1 MKTIVT
7 GASGLLGRHVA
18 EALVAAGH
26 DVLGVDA
33 VVPGEVAWRHATADL
48 TDLGSTLQLVRDCD
62 AVVHV
67 AAIPRPTGRAGGEVF
82 KTNIATA
89 YNVVEAAAMAGARRF
104 VYASSFSVFGYPFF
118 EKPVRPPYLPVDLDH
133 PVGAQDPYGL
143 SKWLGEEIV
152 DAAVRRGAFSA
163 VSVRMPWIQTPGS
176 FFDGV
181 GPRRATADS
190 ARDLWA
196 YLDARDAGQ
205 GFLRALEWQGDGHL
219 RVLLSAADTFM
230 EEETEALVRRVY
242 PDVAL
247 SRPIA
252 GFGAVLDTVH
262 ARETIG
268 FEPEYSWRSYP
279 KPETLG

>member
-1 MKTIVT
+1 MGI
-7 GASGLLGRHVA
+7 
-18 EALVAAGH
+18 
-26 DVLGVDA
+26 DA
-33 VVPGEVAWRHATADL
+33 VAPGEMVWRHATADL
-48 TDLGSTLQLVRDCD
+48 TDLGSALQLVRDCD
-62 AVVHV
+62 AVIHV

-82 KTNIATA
+82 KTNVATA
-89 YNVVEAAAMAGARRF
+89 YNVVEAAVMAGAKRF

-118 EKPVRPPYLPVDLDH
+118 EKPVRPPYLPVDLNH
-133 PVGAQDPYGL
+133 PIGAQDPYGL

-163 VSVRMPWIQTPGS
+163 VSIRMPWIQTPTS
-176 FFDGV
+176 FFAGV

-190 ARDLWA
+190 ARDLWS
-196 YLDARDAGQ
+196 YLDARDAAQ
-205 GFLRALEWQGDGHL
+205 GFLQALEWKGDGHL

-242 PDVAL
+242 PGVAL

-252 GFGAVLDTVH
+252 GYGAVLDITH

-268 FEPEYSWRSYP
+268 FEPGHSWRSYP
-279 KPETLG
+279 RAESGK

>member
-18 EALVAAGH
+18 EALLAAGH
-26 DVLGVDA
+26 DVLGIDT
-33 VVPGEVAWRHATADL
+33 VAPVRDGWRHAIADL

-62 AVVHV
+62 AVVHI

-82 KTNIATA
+82 RTNIATA
-89 YNVVEAAAMAGARRF
+89 YNVVEAAALAGIGRF

-118 EKPVRPPYLPVDLDH
+118 EKPVIPPYLPVDMNQ

-163 VSVRMPWIQTPGS
+163 VSIRMPWIQTPQS
-176 FFDGV
+176 FFAGV

-190 ARDLWA
+190 ARDLWS

-205 GFLRALEWQGDGHL
+205 GFLRALEWRGEGHL
-219 RVLLSAADTFM
+219 RVLLSAEDTFM

-242 PDVAL
+242 PDITL
-247 SRPIA
+247 SRPIT
-252 GFGAVLDTVH
+252 GFGSVLDTAH

-268 FEPEYSWRSYP
+268 FEPRHSWRSYP
-279 KPETLG
+279 RPESE

>member
-1 MKTIVT
+1 M
-7 GASGLLGRHVA
+7 LGIDTVA
-18 EALVAAGH
+18 PVG
-26 DVLGVDA
+26 G
-33 VVPGEVAWRHATADL
+33 AWRQVTADL

-82 KTNIATA
+82 KTNVATA
-89 YNVVEAAAMAGARRF
+89 YNVVEAAATAGISRF
-104 VYASSFSVFGYPFF
+104 IYASSFSVFGYPFF
-118 EKPVRPPYLPVDLDH
+118 EKAVTPPYLPVDMNH

-163 VSVRMPWIQTPGS
+163 VSIRMPWIQTAQS
-176 FFDGV
+176 FFAGV

-242 PDVAL
+242 PGVAR

-252 GFGAVLDTVH
+252 GFGSVLDTVH
-262 ARETIG
+262 ARETLG
-268 FEPEYSWRSYP
+268 FAPEHSWRSYR
-279 KPETLG
+279 KPETKG

>member
-1 MKTIVT
+1 MRTIVT
-7 GASGLLGRHVA
+7 GACGQLGRHVA
-18 EALVAAGH
+18 EALLAAGH
-26 DVLGVDA
+26 DVLGIDA
-33 VVPGEVAWRHATADL
+33 VAPAGGGWRHATADL

-82 KTNIATA
+82 KTNVATA
-89 YNVVEAAAMAGARRF
+89 YNVVEAAAMAGIGRF
-104 VYASSFSVFGYPFF
+104 IYASSFSVFGYPFF
-118 EKPVRPPYLPVDLDH
+118 EKTVVPPYLPVDMNH
-133 PVGAQDPYGL
+133 PAGAQDPYGL

-163 VSVRMPWIQTPGS
+163 VSIRMPWIQTPQS
-176 FFDGV
+176 FFAGV
-181 GPRRATADS
+181 GPRRVTADS

-242 PDVAL
+242 PGVAL

-252 GFGAVLDTVH
+252 GFGSVLDTVH
-262 ARETIG
+262 ARETLG
-268 FEPEYSWRSYP
+268 FVPEHSWRSYP
-279 KPETLG
+279 KPETQG

>member
-1 MKTIVT
+1 MRTIVT
-7 GASGLLGRHVA
+7 GSSGLLGRHVA
-18 EALVAAGH
+18 AALVAAGH
-26 DVLGVDA
+26 DVMGVDA
-33 VVPGEVAWRHATADL
+33 VAPDKAAWRHASADL

-62 AVVHV
+62 AVVHI

-82 KTNIATA
+82 KTNVATA

-118 EKPVRPPYLPVDLDH
+118 EKTVRPPYLPVDMNH
-133 PVGAQDPYGL
+133 PVGAQDPYAL

-163 VSVRMPWIQTPGS
+163 VSIRMPWIQTPET
-176 FFDGV
+176 FFAGV

-205 GFLRALEWQGDGHL
+205 GFLQALEWQGDGHL

-230 EEETEALVRRVY
+230 EEETEPLVRRVY

-247 SRPIA
+247 SQPIA
-252 GFGAVLDTVH
+252 GHGAVLDTGD

-268 FEPEYSWRSYP
+268 FEPSHSWRSYP
-279 KPETLG
+279 QPESGR

>member
-1 MKTIVT
+1 MRTIVT

-18 EALVAAGH
+18 EALLAAGH
-26 DVLGVDA
+26 DVLGIDT
-33 VVPGEVAWRHATADL
+33 VAPVGGRWRHATADL

-82 KTNIATA
+82 RTNVATA
-89 YNVVEAAAMAGARRF
+89 YNVVEAAAMAGIGRF

-118 EKPVRPPYLPVDLDH
+118 EKTVIPPYLPVDMNH

-163 VSVRMPWIQTPGS
+163 VSIRMPWIQTPQS
-176 FFDGV
+176 FFAGV
-181 GPRRATADS
+181 GPRRATAES

-205 GFLRALEWQGDGHL
+205 GFLRALEWRGQSHL
-219 RVLLSAADTFM
+219 RVLLGAADTFM
-230 EEETEALVRRVY
+230 EEETETLVRRVF
-242 PDVAL
+242 PGVAL

-252 GFGAVLDTVH
+252 GFGSVLDTAH

-268 FEPEYSWRSYP
+268 FAPEHSWRSYP
-279 KPETLG
+279 KPETKG

>member
-1 MKTIVT
+1 MRTIVT

-18 EALVAAGH
+18 EALLAAGH
-26 DVLGVDA
+26 DVLGIDTVA
-33 VVPGEVAWRHATADL
+33 PVGGAWRHVTADL

-82 KTNIATA
+82 KTNVATA
-89 YNVVEAAAMAGARRF
+89 YNIVEAAAMAGIRRF

-118 EKPVRPPYLPVDLDH
+118 EKMVIPPYLPVDMNH
-133 PVGAQDPYGL
+133 PVAAQDPYGL

-152 DAAVRRGAFSA
+152 DAAVRRSAFSA
-163 VSVRMPWIQTPGS
+163 VSIRMPWIQTPQS
-176 FFDGV
+176 FFAGV

-242 PDVAL
+242 PGVAL

-252 GFGAVLDTVH
+252 GFGSVLDTVH

-268 FEPEYSWRSYP
+268 FEPQHSWRSYP
-279 KPETLG
+279 KPETQG

>member
-7 GASGLLGRHVA
+7 GASGLLGCHVA

-26 DVLGVDA
+26 DVLGVDT

-118 EKPVRPPYLPVDLDH
+118 EKPVRPPYLPVDLN
-133 PVGAQDPYGL
+133 
-143 SKWLGEEIV
+143 
-152 DAAVRRGAFSA
+152 
-163 VSVRMPWIQTPGS
+163 
-176 FFDGV
+176 
-181 GPRRATADS
+181 
-190 ARDLWA
+190 
-196 YLDARDAGQ
+196 
-205 GFLRALEWQGDGHL
+205 
-219 RVLLSAADTFM
+219 
-230 EEETEALVRRVY
+230 
-242 PDVAL
+242 
-247 SRPIA
+247 
-252 GFGAVLDTVH
+252 
-262 ARETIG
+262 
-268 FEPEYSWRSYP
+268 
-279 KPETLG
+279 

>member
-1 MKTIVT
+1 MRTIVT

-18 EALVAAGH
+18 EALLAAGH
-26 DVLGVDA
+26 DVLGIDTVEP
-33 VVPGEVAWRHATADL
+33 VGGAWRHATADL
-48 TDLGSTLQLVRDCD
+48 ADLGSALQLVRECD

-82 KTNIATA
+82 RTNVATA
-89 YNVVEAAAMAGARRF
+89 YNVVEAAAMAGIGRF

-118 EKPVRPPYLPVDLDH
+118 EKTVIPPYLPVDMNH

-152 DAAVRRGAFSA
+152 DAAVRRCAFSA
-163 VSVRMPWIQTPGS
+163 VSIRMPWIQTPQS
-176 FFDGV
+176 FFAGV

-205 GFLRALEWQGDGHL
+205 GFLQALEWQGDGHL

-242 PDVAL
+242 PGVAL

-252 GFGAVLDTVH
+252 GFGSVLDTIH
-262 ARETIG
+262 ARETLG
-268 FEPEYSWRSYP
+268 FVPEHSWRSYP
-279 KPETLG
+279 KPETKG

>member
-1 MKTIVT
+1 MRTIVT
-7 GASGLLGRHVA
+7 GSSGLLGRHVA
-18 EALVAAGH
+18 AALVAAGH
-26 DVLGVDA
+26 DVTGIDTVA
-33 VVPGEVAWRHATADL
+33 PGAAPWRHATADL

-62 AVVHV
+62 AVVHI

-82 KTNIATA
+82 RTNVATA
-89 YNVVEAAAMAGARRF
+89 YNVVEAAALAGIRRF

-118 EKPVRPPYLPVDLDH
+118 EKTVVPPYLPVDMNH
-133 PVGAQDPYGL
+133 PVGAQDPYAL

-152 DAAVRRGAFSA
+152 DAAVRRSAFSA
-163 VSVRMPWIQTPGS
+163 VSIRMPWIQTPQS
-176 FFDGV
+176 FFAGV

-242 PDVAL
+242 PGVAL

-252 GFGAVLDTVH
+252 GFGSVLDTIH
-262 ARETIG
+262 ARETLG
-268 FEPEYSWRSYP
+268 FEPQHSWRSYP
-279 KPETLG
+279 TPETEG

>member
-33 VVPGEVAWRHATADL
+33 VAPGRVAWRHATADL

-82 KTNIATA
+82 KTNLATA
-89 YNVVEAAAMAGARRF
+89 YNVVEAAVMAGARRF

-118 EKPVRPPYLPVDLDH
+118 EKPVRPPYLPVDLNH

-152 DAAVRRGAFSA
+152 DAVVRRGAFSA
-163 VSVRMPWIQTPGS
+163 VSIRMPWIQTPGS
-176 FFDGV
+176 FSTASV
-181 GPRRATADS
+181 RAAPPPTAPATCGPISTRAMP
-190 ARDLWA
+190 
-196 YLDARDAGQ
+196 G
-205 GFLRALEWQGDGHL
+205 RASCGRLNGKAKAICA
-219 RVLLSAADTFM
+219 S
-230 EEETEALVRRVY
+230 
-242 PDVAL
+242 
-247 SRPIA
+247 S
-252 GFGAVLDTVH
+252 
-262 ARETIG
+262 
-268 FEPEYSWRSYP
+268 
-279 KPETLG
+279 

>member
-26 DVLGVDA
+26 DVLGID
-33 VVPGEVAWRHATADL
+33 VVAPASGAWRHFTADL

-82 KTNIATA
+82 KTNITTA
-89 YNVVEAAAMAGARRF
+89 YNVVEAAALAGARRF

-118 EKPVRPPYLPVDLDH
+118 EKAVIPPYLPVDMNH

-163 VSVRMPWIQTPGS
+163 VSIRMPWIQTPDS
-176 FFDGV
+176 FFASV

-205 GFLRALEWQGDGHL
+205 GFLRALEWLGEGHL

-230 EEETEALVRRVY
+230 EEETGPLVRRVY
-242 PDVAL
+242 PAVPL

-252 GFGAVLDTVH
+252 GFGSVLDTAH

-268 FEPEYSWRSYP
+268 FEPEHSWRSYP
-279 KPETLG
+279 KPETQG

>member
-1 MKTIVT
+1 MRTIVT
-7 GASGLLGRHVA
+7 GSSGLLGRHVA
-18 EALVAAGH
+18 AVLVAAGR
-26 DVLGVDA
+26 DVTGIDA
-33 VVPGEVAWRHATADL
+33 VAPDKVAWRHVTADL

-62 AVVHV
+62 AVIHV

-118 EKPVRPPYLPVDLDH
+118 EKTVRPPYLPVDMNH
-133 PVGAQDPYGL
+133 PVGAQDPYAL

-163 VSVRMPWIQTPGS
+163 ISIRMPWIQTPET
-176 FFDGV
+176 FFAGV

-205 GFLRALEWQGDGHL
+205 GFLQALEWKGEGHL

-230 EEETEALVRRVY
+230 EEETGPLLRRVY
-242 PDVAL
+242 PDVPL

-252 GFGAVLDTVH
+252 DHGAVLDIVH

-268 FEPEYSWRSYP
+268 FEASHSWRSYP
-279 KPETLG
+279 QPESGK

>member
-1 MKTIVT
+1 MRTIVT
-7 GASGLLGRHVA
+7 GSSGLLGRHVA
-18 EALVAAGH
+18 AVLVAAGH
-26 DVLGVDA
+26 DVMGIDA
-33 VVPGEVAWRHATADL
+33 VAPGEVAWQHATADL
-48 TDLGSTLQLVRDCD
+48 TDLGSALQLMRDCD
-62 AVVHV
+62 AVIHV

-82 KTNIATA
+82 KTNVATA
-89 YNVVEAAAMAGARRF
+89 YNVVEAAVMAGARRF

-118 EKPVRPPYLPVDLDH
+118 EKPVRPPYLPVDLSH

-163 VSVRMPWIQTPGS
+163 VSIRMPWIQTPQS
-176 FFDGV
+176 FFAGV

-190 ARDLWA
+190 ARDLWS

-205 GFLRALEWQGDGHL
+205 GFLRALQWKGDGHL

-230 EEETEALVRRVY
+230 EEETESLVRRVY
-242 PDVAL
+242 PGVAL

-252 GFGAVLDTVH
+252 GCGAVLDTAH

-268 FEPEYSWRSYP
+268 FEPSHSWRSYP
-279 KPETLG
+279 KPESGK

>member
-18 EALVAAGH
+18 EALLAAGY
-26 DVLGVDA
+26 DVLGIDTVA
-33 VVPGEVAWRHATADL
+33 PPGGAWRHATADL

-82 KTNIATA
+82 NTNVATA
-89 YNVVEAAAMAGARRF
+89 YNVVEAAAMAGIGRF

-118 EKPVRPPYLPVDLDH
+118 EKTVIPPYLPVDMNH

-163 VSVRMPWIQTPGS
+163 VSIRMPWIQTPQS
-176 FFDGV
+176 FFAGV

-230 EEETEALVRRVY
+230 EEETEALVRRAY
-242 PDVAL
+242 PGVAL

-252 GFGAVLDTVH
+252 GFSSVLDTVH
-262 ARETIG
+262 ARQTLG
-268 FEPEYSWRSYP
+268 FAPEHSWRSYP
-279 KPETLG
+279 KPETEG

>member
-1 MKTIVT
+1 MRTIVT
-7 GASGLLGRHVA
+7 GSSGLLGRHVA
-18 EALVAAGH
+18 TALVAAGH
-26 DVLGVDA
+26 DVLGIDA
-33 VVPGEVAWRHATADL
+33 VAPNAVPWRHASADL
-48 TDLGSTLQLVRDCD
+48 TDLGSALQLVRDCD

-118 EKPVRPPYLPVDLDH
+118 EKTVRPPYLPVDMNH
-133 PVGAQDPYGL
+133 PVGAQDPYAL

-163 VSVRMPWIQTPGS
+163 VSIRMPWIQTLET
-176 FFDGV
+176 FFAGV

-205 GFLRALEWQGDGHL
+205 GFLQALEWEGEGHL

-230 EEETEALVRRVY
+230 EEETEPLLRRVY
-242 PDVAL
+242 PDVSL

-252 GFGAVLDTVH
+252 GHGAVLDTAH

-268 FEPEYSWRSYP
+268 FEASHSWRSYP
-279 KPETLG
+279 QPESGK

>member
-1 MKTIVT
+1 MRTIVT
-7 GASGLLGRHVA
+7 GSSGLLGRHVA
-18 EALVAAGH
+18 TALVAAGH
-26 DVLGVDA
+26 DVLGIDA
-33 VVPGEVAWRHATADL
+33 VAPNAVPWRHASADL
-48 TDLGSTLQLVRDCD
+48 TDLGSALQLVRDCD

-89 YNVVEAAAMAGARRF
+89 YNVVEAAAMAGASRF

-118 EKPVRPPYLPVDLDH
+118 EKTVRPPYLPVDMNH
-133 PVGAQDPYGL
+133 PVGAQDPYAL

-152 DAAVRRGAFSA
+152 DAVVRRGAFSA
-163 VSVRMPWIQTPGS
+163 VSIRMPWIQTPET
-176 FFDGV
+176 FFAGV

-205 GFLRALEWQGDGHL
+205 GFLQALEWGGEGHL

-230 EEETEALVRRVY
+230 EEETEPLVRRVY
-242 PDVAL
+242 PDVPL

-252 GFGAVLDTVH
+252 GHDAVLDTAH

-268 FEPEYSWRSYP
+268 FQPSHSWRSYP
-279 KPETLG
+279 KLC

>member
-1 MKTIVT
+1 MRTIVT
-7 GASGLLGRHVA
+7 GSSGLLGRHVA
-18 EALVAAGH
+18 AALVAAGH
-26 DVLGVDA
+26 DVTGIDTVA
-33 VVPGEVAWRHATADL
+33 PGAAPWRHATADL

-62 AVVHV
+62 AVVHI
-67 AAIPRPTGRAGGEVF
+67 AAIPRPTGRAGCEVF
-82 KTNIATA
+82 KTNVATA
-89 YNVVEAAAMAGARRF
+89 YNVVEAAAMAGVERL

-118 EKPVRPPYLPVDLDH
+118 EKTVVPPYLPADMNH

-152 DAAVRRGAFSA
+152 DAAVRRSAFSA
-163 VSVRMPWIQTPGS
+163 VSIRMPWIQTPQS

-205 GFLRALEWQGDGHL
+205 GFLKALEWQGDGHL

-242 PDVAL
+242 PGVAL

-252 GFGAVLDTVH
+252 GFGSVLDTVH

-268 FEPEYSWRSYP
+268 FEPQHSWRSYP
-279 KPETLG
+279 KPEIEG

>member
-1 MKTIVT
+1 MRAIVT

-18 EALVAAGH
+18 EALLAAGH
-26 DVLGVDA
+26 DVLGIDT
-33 VVPGEVAWRHATADL
+33 VAPVGGAWCHVTADL

-82 KTNIATA
+82 KTNVATA
-89 YNVVEAAAMAGARRF
+89 YHVVEAAALAGISRF

-118 EKPVRPPYLPVDLDH
+118 EKAVTPPYLPVDMNH

-163 VSVRMPWIQTPGS
+163 VSIRMPWIQTPQS
-176 FFDGV
+176 FFAGV

-205 GFLRALEWQGDGHL
+205 GFLRALEWQGEGHL

-230 EEETEALVRRVY
+230 EEETEALVRRAY
-242 PDVAL
+242 PGVAL

-252 GFGAVLDTVH
+252 GFSSVLDTVH
-262 ARETIG
+262 ARQTLG
-268 FEPEYSWRSYP
+268 FAPEHSWRSYP
-279 KPETLG
+279 KPETEG

>member
-1 MKTIVT
+1 MRTIVT
-7 GASGLLGRHVA
+7 GSSGLLGRHVA
-18 EALVAAGH
+18 TALIVAGH
-26 DVLGVDA
+26 DVLGIDA
-33 VVPGEVAWRHATADL
+33 VAPDKLAWRHASADL
-48 TDLGSTLQLVRDCD
+48 TDLGSALQLVRDCD
-62 AVVHV
+62 AVIHI

-118 EKPVRPPYLPVDLDH
+118 EKTVRPPYLPVDMNH
-133 PVGAQDPYGL
+133 PVGAQDPYAL

-163 VSVRMPWIQTPGS
+163 VSIRMPWIQTPET
-176 FFDGV
+176 FFAGV

-205 GFLRALEWQGDGHL
+205 GFLQALEWGGEGHL

-230 EEETEALVRRVY
+230 EEETEPLLRRVY
-242 PDVAL
+242 PDVPL

-252 GFGAVLDTVH
+252 GHGAVLDTAH
-262 ARETIG
+262 ARKTIG
-268 FEPEYSWRSYP
+268 FQPSHSWRSYP
-279 KPETLG
+279 QPESGK